1 MAKVL
6 VLQYAPHL
14 EILDKKTRM
23 IPLTEHELDLIQS
36 IQKFRGNDFDKGK
49 QLLEDG
55 DPGSAIKYY

>member
-14 EILDKKTRM
+14 EILDKKARM